1 MRRNDWVKVI
11 GGFAMGSVG
20 LKVLTSKP
28 AQKLYTH
35 LTAGAL
41 LAKDYVMETAET
53 VQGVCADIAE
63 DANVIR
69 EQYNAEMDKEFDL
82 GVDRDECDDVV
93 DVVE

>member
-1 MRRNDWVKVI
+1 MRREDVMKVV
-11 GGFAMGSVG
+11 GGFALGSVG

-35 LTAGAL
+35 LTAGAM

-82 GVDRDECDDVV
+82 GMDCDECDDII
-93 DVVE
+93 EAE